1 MGGLTFAPA
10 MDVTHACVRR
20 RFRRAACRACAD
32 ACPAQVFTF
41 TETGVSVDE
50 SRCIECGECL
60 FVCPTG
66 AITGIAPRKR
76 FMREDT
82 LVGPFTERAP
92 GVNELLLWHA
102 QYHVRFISIEAEQ
115 HPEWMQALARLNLV
129 LRRRGETSWTFKTV
143 PNGEVNIARR
153 ALMHVPREDVRG
165 CTVVPGQRELR
176 RAFPGFSESEIVLRI
191 GKCVLCGACW
201 RSCTENA
208 IRFEND
214 ALVVETGRCTGCGGC
229 EAVCQHDAINVTLR
243 EGIAKSIAT
252 PAYEAVCQTCYRH
265 FWSFTSD
272 EKHCPLCL
280 HHHYG
285 MRNSA
290 CC

>member
-10 MDVTHACVRR
+10 MDVTHTCVRR

-50 SRCIECGECL
+50 SRCIECGDCL

-76 FMREDT
+76 FLREDT

-102 QYHVRFISIEAEQ
+102 QYHVHFISIEAEQ
-115 HPEWMQALARLNLV
+115 HPEWMLALARLNLV
-129 LRRRGETSWTFKTV
+129 LRRRGETSWTFKPV

-229 EAVCQHDAINVTLR
+229 EAVCLHDAINVMLR
-243 EGIAKSIAT
+243 EGTAKSIAT
-252 PAYEAVCQTCYRH
+252 PAYEAVCQTCHRH